1 MLKRI
6 KISQV
11 KPTEVIKFWSLSK
24 GVCLLPYRVSIL
36 KAHFNLSYHNFEC
49 FYCPRFYDEIRSSQ
63 EVGKSVK
70 DRYMI
75 FKADYFQDTFKASS
89 IQDICIYVYI

>member
-1 MLKRI
+1 MKLR
-6 KISQV
+6 
-11 KPTEVIKFWSLSK
+11 SK

-36 KAHFNLSYHNFEC
+36 KAHFNLSYHNFER
-49 FYCPRFYDEIRSSQ
+49 FYCPRFYDKIRSSQ

-70 DRYMI
+70 GRYMII

-89 IQDICIYVYI
+89 IQDMYIYIYKSLSLALR